1 MTATA
6 FLTGRAS
13 GVTTPLF
20 KLLAAGALLFSLAGC
35 IPIPVLDISPTAAV
49 VGEEV
54 TFDGSGTIVSNIPE
68 DTVAV
73 SYRWT
78 FGDGTKGSGETT
90 THTYEKEGTYE
101 VTLRVIDSAGRV
113 GETMETVTVT
123 KSGTTTPNDDTN
135 SDTTTGSGTDADTG
149 TGTDTESSTD
159 SSGSDSSSESTT
171 ATTK

>member
-6 FLTGRAS
+6 FLSRRAS
-13 GVTTPLF
+13 GLAAPLF
-20 KLLAAGALLFSLAGC
+20 KLMSAGALLFSLAGC
-35 IPIPVLDISPTAAV
+35 IPIPVLDISPSAAV

-90 THTYEKEGTYE
+90 THTYEKAGTYE

-113 GETMETVTVT
+113 GETMETVTVSED
-123 KSGTTTPNDDTN
+123 KSPSQDSDTSTSDSST
-135 SDTTTGSGTDADTG
+135 SDTTTSDSTSTGSTSGDS
-149 TGTDTESSTD
+149 ESST
-159 SSGSDSSSESTT
+159 SSDGST
-171 ATTK
+171 ANTK